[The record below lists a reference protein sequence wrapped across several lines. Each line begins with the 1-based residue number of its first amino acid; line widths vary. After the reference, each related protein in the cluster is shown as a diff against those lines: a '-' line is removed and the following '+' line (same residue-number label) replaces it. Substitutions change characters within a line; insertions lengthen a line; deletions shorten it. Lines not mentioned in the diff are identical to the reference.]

1 MIFINIIH
9 LSAQVHRRYSA
20 RDTIVPK
27 RILLYSPAVNI
38 GLYIFLA
45 LESQRLRACMVP
57 IRRENKHIILRI
69 RVTIIWTDN
78 KTCDFL
84 MAHIIM

>member
-1 MIFINIIH
+1 M
-9 LSAQVHRRYSA
+9 
-20 RDTIVPK
+20 D
-27 RILLYSPAVNI
+27 I
-38 GLYIFLA
+38 GLYTFLP
-45 LESQRLRACMVP
+45 LETQRLRACMVP

-78 KTCDFL
+78 KTCDFF